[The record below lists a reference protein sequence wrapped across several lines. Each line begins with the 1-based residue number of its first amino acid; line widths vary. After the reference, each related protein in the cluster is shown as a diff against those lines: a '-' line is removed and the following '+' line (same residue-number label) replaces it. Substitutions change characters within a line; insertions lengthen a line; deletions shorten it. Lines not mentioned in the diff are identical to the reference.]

1 MFPYNKNGNIYDEVD
16 ASVDAQ
22 RGACTKLTAEFEV
35 VRNPPSARVLSYY
48 CDAKIAVS
56 QYYTPGPWN
65 FGKGNEQ
72 YLGRLIVVDGD
83 GTDARIYVEVEG

>member
-1 MFPYNKNGNIYDEVD
+1 MFPYNKNGNIYDKVI
-16 ASVDAQ
+16 ARVDAQ
-22 RGACTKLTAEFEV
+22 RGPCTKLTAEFEV

-48 CDAKIAVS
+48 CDAKIEPN
-56 QYYTPGPWN
+56 QYYTPSPWN

-83 GTDARIYVEVEG
+83 GSNVRIQVEVEG

>member
-1 MFPYNKNGNIYDEVD
+1 MFPYNKNDNIYDEVD

-22 RGACTKLTAEFEV
+22 RGPCTKLTAEFEV

-48 CDAKIAVS
+48 CDAPVAAD
-56 QYYTPGPWN
+56 QFYTQGPWN

-72 YLGRLIVVDGD
+72 YLGRLIVVTGM
-83 GTDARIYVEVEG
+83 GSNARIQVEVND